1 MTPVIS
7 SYRMIAVK
15 LKPSD
20 HKHVEIIC
28 TFGASQSFSIVGFH
42 RKLHLGR
49 LSSTLP
55 KPHTLLKSE
64 EAIKRICDKVSATV

>member
-20 HKHVEIIC
+20 QKHVEVIC
-28 TFGASQSFSIVGFH
+28 TFGASWSFSTVGFH
-42 RKLHLGR
+42 RKLHLLR
-49 LSSTLP
+49 LSSTLSE
-55 KPHTLLKSE
+55 PHTLKINVFASDRRL
-64 EAIKRICDKVSATV
+64 